1 MTDNPTGAEQRA
13 DNDLV
18 LSFLRVRR
26 AVGILGYFLPLALL
40 AYGVTLGGGLQLTMS
55 DYYYT
60 PMREI
65 FVGTLSATAV
75 FLWSYQGYRPRP
87 GEWLSDLM
95 AGRAASLGALAIA
108 LAPTL
113 PTMPVLCTLS
123 QCVLGD
129 RLASILHFA
138 GAGLFFGALAV
149 FSLVL
154 FTRGDARTAEKS
166 ASDAIHRSCG
176 WTIIVALVLM
186 AVLQLVGMPAWF
198 ARLRPIFWLETLASF
213 AFATSWMVK
222 GDSLR
227 PVVRAMKA
235 AER

>member
-1 MTDNPTGAEQRA
+1 MIDPPPGAAQRA
-13 DNDLV
+13 ENDLV

-26 AVGILGYFLPLALL
+26 AIGILGYFLPVALL
-40 AYGVTLGGGLQLTMS
+40 VYAATLAGELRPTMS
-55 DYYYT
+55 DYYYS

-75 FLWSYQGYRPRP
+75 FLWSYEGYRPLP
-87 GEWLSDLM
+87 GEWISDRM
-95 AGRAASLGALAIA
+95 TGRAASVGALAIA

-113 PTMPVLCTLS
+113 PVAPVVCTLS

-129 RLASILHFA
+129 RLAASLHFA

-154 FTRGDARTAEKS
+154 FTRGDLEAPEKR
-166 ASDAIHRSCG
+166 ASNKVHRSCG
-176 WTIIVALVLM
+176 WTIIAALVLM
-186 AVLQLVGMPAWF
+186 AALKITGAPAWL
-198 ARLRPIFWLETLASF
+198 ASVQPIFWLEMLASF
-213 AFATSWMVK
+213 SFATSWMVK

-227 PVVRAMKA
+227 PVVRAVQTA
-235 AER
+235 T